1 MQPSVPDEETQAST
15 SFEDVI
21 QSVAADPS
29 TSNCDETSMIG
40 AESSMCTLNYFLPYI
55 FYSLFFTVIGSHS
68 SDDLIQMKTEREFI
82 HENLSELSQ
91 STSLF
96 HFLQSS

>member
-1 MQPSVPDEETQAST
+1 LRTYIPNQRAERYNKRIQPSLPDEETPAST

-40 AESSMCTLNYFLPYI
+40 AESSMCTLNYFLQYI
-55 FYSLFFTVIGSHS
+55 FYSLIFVMQVYTAVMI
-68 SDDLIQMKTEREFI
+68 
-82 HENLSELSQ
+82 
-91 STSLF
+91 LF
-96 HFLQSS
+96 K